1 MQKDYKKW
9 SYSFFFSPIYT
20 PRQQKYS
27 VGYDAVHDQ
36 RQTIELN
43 AHDKKGMFLWN
54 TMYYTIHAA
63 WQFSLIFQLCCFSEL
78 EQSLTTLV
86 NIFVYIYDYN
96 VHCALC
102 ALVRV

>member
-43 AHDKKGMFLWN
+43 AHDKKGMFL
-54 TMYYTIHAA
+54 
-63 WQFSLIFQLCCFSEL
+63 
-78 EQSLTTLV
+78 
-86 NIFVYIYDYN
+86 
-96 VHCALC
+96 
-102 ALVRV
+102 